1 MSKNTENQ
9 VPVNEVE
16 KSDLK
21 EALSVVELEERFEM
35 TAAVQAAD
43 RCLIVESAELQ

>member
-16 KSDLK
+16 ENDLK
-21 EALSVVELEERFEM
+21 EALNIVELEERFEM
-35 TAAVQAAD
+35 TAAAQEAD
-43 RCLIVESAELQ
+43 RCLIL